1 MSKIISHSDQQTKKI
16 AQQFIAK
23 LKGPAV
29 LGLVGDLGAG
39 KTQFTKGLA
48 AALQIK
54 NRLTSPTFVLLKPY
68 KVARS
73 EQGIKKLIHI
83 DCYRLSHPEELLA
96 LGWQELLT
104 DQNLIVVEW
113 ADKIKSIMPAD
124 TLWINFEY
132 GQRAGERIISIK
144 PKITISKSKQS
155 SKPKISSR

>member
-1 MSKIISHSDQQTKKI
+1 MPKIISHSDQETQKI
-16 AQQFIAK
+16 AQQLIVK

-73 EQGIKKLIHI
+73 RQGIKKLIHI
-83 DCYRLSHPEELLA
+83 DCYRLSRPEELLA

-124 TLWINFEY
+124 TVWIHFKQGRREK
-132 GQRAGERIISIK
+132 ERIISASSNFQD
-144 PKITISKSKQS
+144 TISK
-155 SKPKISSR
+155 